1 MGLVRQNPYL
11 LLLGVL
17 DFSAAD
23 LAANR
28 QGKLTPKQQTQ
39 LERKRLRTLQGWILA
54 VCGLVAAGIAL
65 HARLIV
71 IVFGTATLVT
81 MALYGWLKFDGDFN
95 QRVQRVQGRLQFTA
109 RLMSPFYTLHIG
121 DQDFRVSALV
131 KRAFQSGDSY
141 CLYYTA
147 GSRTILSA
155 EMAA

>member
-11 LLLGVL
+11 LLLDVL

-28 QGKLTPKQQTQ
+28 QGKLTPKQHKQ
-39 LERKRLRTLQGWILA
+39 LEHKRLRILQSWILA
-54 VCGLVAAGIAL
+54 ICGLVAAGVAL

-71 IVFGTATLVT
+71 IVFGSAILVT

-95 QRVQRVQGRLQFTA
+95 QQVQRVQGRLQFTV
-109 RLMSPFYTLHIG
+109 RLMSPLYILHIG
-121 DQDFRVSALV
+121 DQDFKVSAFV
-131 KRAFQSGDSY
+131 KQAFQSGDAY